1 MSGTVEN
8 NKMVNVTAGVA
19 RVTAIVADLG
29 ADGKTYAGMSIFSC
43 VIGSPDSG
51 IAYPINTVLP
61 QNNDMNDIYSRG
73 AFLGTTL
80 GNETLQ
86 ETTVSM
92 SFINDFVYKLS
103 NGQVGSNFMSN
114 VLVNLLKGEAFKDGG
129 KVYKVYGTNGVKK
142 TGKSATVVAN
152 LSKLFKV
159 DGMFTVPQAFDEVTG
174 KPLTVANTRV
184 TAYNNKSICVMIEH
198 LTAFDSTNKQGLRYV
213 YTMASNFTMTEN
225 DDVNKISFDAM
236 FLSDA
241 KNTES
246 FFIDG
251 FGAGEADVVATT
263 GADAIYK
270 VNADYIVPNYS
281 KYSTGTIGIDT
292 SGVVTGDGTTFINE
306 MVGGKLVCEGV
317 TYTVTKYTSA
327 TSIKVEPSPSVAV
340 TAGKSYVIYY
350 EKATPV
356 APTFSG
362 SIGKIAVAVSP
373 VNGKAYLYKHSGS
386 AWVASTSTMGEGCAI
401 TSAIKGTDIETL
413 PATVARSFVF
423 IGTAGVSGSAVAIAE
438 KSATPTYVWD
448 VKDFDYA
455 TQTFVTYTN

>member
-8 NKMVNVTAGVA
+8 NKMVNVTTGVA

-225 DDVNKISFDAM
+225 DDVNKISFDAT

-263 GADAIYK
+263 GADSIYK
-270 VNADYIVPNYS
+270 VNADYIVYASTVETPTF
-281 KYSTGTIGIDT
+281 TGT
-292 SGVVTGDGTTFINE
+292 
-306 MVGGKLVCEGV
+306 VGQ
-317 TYTVTKYTSA
+317 
-327 TSIKVEPSPSVAV
+327 V
-340 TAGKSYVIYY
+340 TAVVDTDNGQTSLYKHNGTDWI
-350 EKATPV
+350 ATPV
-356 APTFSG
+356 
-362 SIGKIAVAVSP
+362 
-373 VNGKAYLYKHSGS
+373 
-386 AWVASTSTMGEGCAI
+386 TSTMGEGCVI
-401 TSAIKGTDIETL
+401 TSSIKGTAIGTL

-438 KSATPTYVWD
+438 KSTTPTYVWD

-455 TQTFVTYTN
+455 SQTFVTYTN